1 MIWVVL
7 MATKKILEK
16 ELYEI
21 KMELEKIASKN
32 VDNIEL
38 LKEKHAAE
46 DTNSN
51 MLALIK
57 FMMDEN
63 KKTTMLMKGISD
75 TLTQLTNELKSD
87 QSGEATELQE
97 GTVKGTHDI
106 KEQVTELP
114 ISVHDAKIIE
124 YIQVKGMACAD
135 DIKLHMNYKGR
146 NAACARLNS
155 LYKRGVLQR
164 YQLGHKVYYKF
175 DAGKATNTLIIYP
188 PN

>member
-1 MIWVVL
+1 
-7 MATKKILEK
+7 MAAKKVIEK
-16 ELYEI
+16 ELSEI
-21 KMELEKIASKN
+21 KMELEKLASKN
-32 VDNIEL
+32 VENIEL
-38 LKEKHAAE
+38 LKEKQVAE

-51 MLALIK
+51 MLSLIK

-75 TLTQLTNELKSD
+75 TLTQLTNELRSD
-87 QSGEATELQE
+87 QSGGATDLQE
-97 GTVKGTHDI
+97 GTIKNTSDI
-106 KEQVTELP
+106 KERVTELP
-114 ISVHDAKIIE
+114 ISGHDAKIIE

-146 NAACARLNS
+146 NAACARLNN
-155 LYKRGVLQR
+155 LHKRGVLHR